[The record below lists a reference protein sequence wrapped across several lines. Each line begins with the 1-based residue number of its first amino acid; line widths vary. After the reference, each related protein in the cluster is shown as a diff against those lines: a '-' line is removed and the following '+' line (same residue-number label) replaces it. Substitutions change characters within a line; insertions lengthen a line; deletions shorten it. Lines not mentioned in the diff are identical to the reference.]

1 MDTDEGHGVTLFE
14 DQLNLDHLKE
24 LMSQFAVHQ
33 PTDEMPDDGT
43 YSPGRIIRR
52 EAGNVTLGEFKNMV
66 RSLLKSSDW
75 DAHLEALFA
84 KVDTSADGMV
94 DWNEFVT
101 YMLLHYRENDNMKL
115 RKNVV
120 FNKEP
125 KIRHIAQ
132 NKQDIVWCTIVLENP
147 CRYVTLS
154 KEGTLC
160 LFDENLRMEN
170 CLEIKDGMED
180 PRNGSKRRFK
190 TWYSDIV
197 YMANVNMLAVGSNSR
212 TIRFWDIVNAKTC
225 FEQFNLYAL
234 SDIPSC
240 LDYWYDKKNPSGESL
255 LVVGTDKGSI
265 NLFYFLKPQEKI
277 FETPFKPEDTVQKIW
292 MHNIC
297 QHHKYVRHVVLPNV
311 HAEDIRKVRYLPDKD
326 FILSSSGCRKTP
338 LIMMDIQGKK
348 KSYTYKLSKGVEC
361 FDYNRTMNVIATGG
375 IDHVVRLWN
384 PYVQDK
390 PIAFLRGH
398 TMAVVGVVINERFKH
413 VYSFAKDGV
422 VKIWDLYEYT
432 CLQTVSVRFACLQN
446 ARNPEFGMVSLVL
459 YQGRQ
464 LMAACADYIAL
475 LSLGRNNALERRTP
489 VTHETQLCC
498 TVYNAFFKMVA
509 TAADDSS
516 ISIWNVETGAKSF
529 TIPEAHGN
537 EEITC
542 LTISTTGRK
551 LYSGARNGTIKVWSF
566 QNGHSIHECESV
578 GDDEIT
584 GLISVGKKK
593 GFLSVGWS
601 RKIVQ
606 YQDGDCDTSFLK
618 ADTNWKGGQVHKD
631 DILAFDYSPP
641 SLLATASFDGEILIW
656 SLETQK
662 ISVRLRRG
670 QPTIISQKLK
680 AVLSMLGV
688 NPFAIKK
695 KTNDMDLTSEER
707 SKVRSRPNSRHRRTH
722 KQPEGFSQAP
732 VEKLL
737 FLASRLSGGMS
748 DSAVL
753 VSSEAGHLHFWAI
766 YGQKR
771 HHRGSFYSS
780 DSAKEEES
788 VLALSTNADNSL
800 LITGDTMGHVYIWGI
815 ANHCIYATNVED
827 NSRPPLI
834 KSWKAHDA
842 TVVSVEYINH
852 SCGQFI
858 LTASTDFT
866 ARLWTIEGHFVGTFG
881 QTMNWDLMN
890 PNTYEHPNDPW
901 TDDQPPP
908 ETKDTLSEGAGS
920 SDEEDD
926 DVFDDDDD
934 VKVEDI
940 TLPPE
945 DTAGNTE
952 LTRENLAMLLGSKPI
967 PLSRRSSAGS
977 GGRAGKSSSSENS
990 RKSGGHS
997 LLDMNLN
1004 SNLVGNANATS
1015 SSPIL
1020 VPVIKPQASS
1030 KLDSGTSPGNGKK
1043 EIGSMPAIA
1052 KLLVSASAPE
1062 PKTGFF
1068 ATQRDQSTLS
1078 SISRVTRS
1086 SDNAA
1091 PAGPQSH
1098 TANPLPPISKSLGAL
1113 SEEADGAGGDES
1125 KVGARK
1131 KSNNDVM
1138 VRNSGHSVQSE
1149 DSMGQSGP
1157 IKRRKG
1163 TMNRMDDDV
1172 GRGTGSQGSRSISSA
1187 RHSNK
1192 GNLEEMKL
1200 SSRSNTSLL
1209 GRHVDEGLARI
1220 TNSRSERRQRFGDID
1235 VSRVSRFGKICAPF
1249 QALATQST
1257 KAVEFP
1263 PTLPMTQR
1271 MKQRGV
1277 SCSNETDLQNLTLTP
1292 LQLEFK
1298 SERSFHHQG
1307 GESGGAIA
1315 GVRRAT
1321 QLEPLPN
1328 AHTGSP
1334 GKK

>member
-1 MDTDEGHGVTLFE
+1 MDTEEGNGVILFE
-14 DQLNLDHLKE
+14 DQLNLEHLKQ
-24 LMSQFAVHQ
+24 LMSEFAVHQ

-132 NKQDIVWCTIVLENP
+132 NKQDIVWCNIVLENP
-147 CRYVTLS
+147 CRYITLS

-160 LFDENLRMEN
+160 LFDENLRLET
-170 CLEIKDGMED
+170 CLEIKDGTED

-197 YMANVNMLAVGSNSR
+197 FMANVNMIAIGSNSR
-212 TIRFWDIVNAKTC
+212 TIRFWDIVNTKTC
-225 FEQFNLYAL
+225 IEQFNLYAL

-240 LDYWYDKKNPSGESL
+240 MDYWYDKKNPSGESI
-255 LVVGTDKGSI
+255 LVMGSDKGSI

-297 QHHKYVRHVVLPNV
+297 QHQKYVRHVVIPYV
-311 HAEDIRKVRYLPDKD
+311 HTEYIRKVRYLPDKD

-338 LIMMDIQGKK
+338 LIMMDIQGKR

-361 FDYNRTMNVIATGG
+361 FDYNRSMNVIATGG

-398 TMAVVGVVINERFKH
+398 TMAVVGVVINDRFKH

-422 VKIWDLYEYT
+422 VKVWDLYEYT
-432 CLQTVSVRFACLQN
+432 CLQTISVRFPCLQN
-446 ARNPEFGMVSLVL
+446 ARNPEFGMVNMVL
-459 YQGRQ
+459 YQGRE
-464 LMAACADYIAL
+464 LMTACADYIAL
-475 LSLGRNNALERRTP
+475 LSLGRNNALERRIP

-498 TVYNAFFKMVA
+498 TVYNSFFKMVA

-618 ADTNWKGGQVHKD
+618 ANTNWKGGQVHKD

-670 QPTIISQKLK
+670 QPTIISQRLK
-680 AVLSMLGV
+680 AVLSLLGV
-688 NPFAIKK
+688 NVLAMKK
-695 KTNDMDLTSEER
+695 KVLDMDLTPEER
-707 SKVRSRPNSRHRRTH
+707 SKVRSRPNSRHRRNH
-722 KQPEGFSQAP
+722 KQPEGFSQPP

-737 FLASRLSGGMS
+737 FLSSRLSGGMS

-780 DSAKEEES
+780 DSAEEDES

-800 LITGDTMGHVYIWGI
+800 LISGDTMGHVYIWGI
-815 ANHCIYATNVED
+815 SNHCIYPTNIED

-834 KSWKAHDA
+834 KSWKAHDS
-842 TVVSVEYINH
+842 TVVSVEYIDH
-852 SCGQFI
+852 HCGQFL

-866 ARLWTIEGHFVGTFG
+866 ARLWTLEGHFVGTFG
-881 QTMNWDLMN
+881 QSMNWDLMN
-890 PNTYEHPNDPW
+890 PNTYQHPKDPW
-901 TDDQPPP
+901 TEDKPPP
-908 ETKDTLSEGAGS
+908 KKKDSIFERVVSEG
-920 SDEEDD
+920 EEED
-926 DVFDDDDD
+926 DVFDDGD

-945 DTAGNTE
+945 DNTGNTE
-952 LTRENLAMLLGSKPI
+952 LTKENLAMLPGSKPI
-967 PLSRRSSAGS
+967 QSRRSRGS
-977 GGRAGKSSSSENS
+977 SAGKSSSSENS
-990 RKSGGHS
+990 RKSGELS
-997 LLDMNLN
+997 LLDVNLN
-1004 SNLVGNANATS
+1004 TSLVGNANVSGHS
-1015 SSPIL
+1015 SSPVQI
-1020 VPVIKPQASS
+1020 PVIKQHTNS
-1030 KLDSGTSPGNGKK
+1030 KPGSGENRGTSKT

-1062 PKTGFF
+1062 AKSGFF
-1068 ATQRDQSTLS
+1068 ATQRDQSALS
-1078 SISRVTRS
+1078 SISRVARTSES
-1086 SDNAA
+1086 SS
-1091 PAGPQSH
+1091 GSTVTQ
-1098 TANPLPPISKSLGAL
+1098 TAHPLPPISKSLDAL
-1113 SEEADGAGGDES
+1113 PEETDTGSEQIKNKD
-1125 KVGARK
+1125 GARK
-1131 KSNNDVM
+1131 KSNVDGT
-1138 VRNSGHSVQSE
+1138 VRSCSQSDQSE
-1149 DSMGQSGP
+1149 GSKGNNGP
-1157 IKRRKG
+1157 IKQRKG
-1163 TMNRMDDDV
+1163 TVTQPDDDRV
-1172 GRGTGSQGSRSISSA
+1172 RRTGSQGSRSVSSSGS
-1187 RHSNK
+1187 SNT
-1192 GNLEEMKL
+1192 GNLEDIRL
-1200 SSRSNTSLL
+1200 GSRSNTSLL

-1235 VSRVSRFGKICAPF
+1235 VTRVSRFGKICAPF

-1263 PTLPMTQR
+1263 STLPMTQR

-1277 SCSNETDLQNLTLTP
+1277 SCTNETDLEKLTLTP

-1298 SERSFHHQG
+1298 SDRSTYG
-1307 GESGGAIA
+1307 GENGGAMEGAIA
-1315 GVRRAT
+1315 AVRRAT

-1328 AHTGSP
+1328 ALTGSQ